1 LHLDRLRALHPADG
15 GGRGPARRALVVG
28 AGRAEG
34 VRHPLRDRDR
44 RARARAARA
53 RRRGRVT
60 IELKGEAREVALA
73 EVQATLAMA
82 RGDDMRARLA
92 ELAAQLDAGAVD
104 GDGEEL
110 LESVLE
116 LGQQA
121 GRIRAHY
128 GPGGEQAAVATLRR
142 LPRGRERAESAR
154 AVSTAL
160 QALVGRQLG
169 AISIQAVG
177 PGAFALQLEADGV
190 EAAVRLDQTGAR
202 LASVGS

>member
-1 LHLDRLRALHPADG
+1 M
-15 GGRGPARRALVVG
+15 
-28 AGRAEG
+28 
-34 VRHPLRDRDR
+34 
-44 RARARAARA
+44 
-53 RRRGRVT
+53 T